1 MGEKITTKEPKDWL
15 PVFKIIT
22 DGLFRKLLAFVVIVF
37 GSNFL
42 FKIAI
47 MVKGETRMMIVGSV
61 ITLITTVFVFYF
73 GTSQSSQDKD
83 KRIDK

>member
-1 MGEKITTKEPKDWL
+1 MEKEITTKESKNWL
-15 PVFKIIT
+15 PVFKVVT
-22 DGLFRKLLAFVVIVF
+22 DGLFRKLLALVVIIF

-42 FKIAI
+42 FKIATA
-47 MVKGETRMMIVGSV
+47 VEGETRMMIVGSV

-83 KRIDK
+83 KRVDK